1 MLGLFRFCNLNQMRF
16 GVTPRLTRQAKNYEW
31 LHRTP
36 RCIWVRLKATSLF
49 SKNVLMTSKERRAEI
64 LSYIQLHQRGTVRY
78 FSKRYQV
85 SEVTIRHDLN
95 ILERQ
100 GCVTRCYGGAL
111 INAQF
116 AFDQPLH
123 DKKQLNQDI
132 KSQLGAYA
140 ASLVEDGDTLILD
153 SGSTTEHIA
162 FHLTH
167 KKQLKVMTNA
177 INIAYH
183 LANHEDIEVIVTG
196 GVMRKNSYSLHG
208 ESGEALLG
216 QFRFNKL
223 FLGVDGFDKSAGIT
237 TPHSGEANINRS
249 MVAAAQMVIAVADSS
264 KFNRQ
269 SFCLIAR
276 PEQLDILITDSGIPD
291 DYHRELVAMGVDVR
305 LVDLLPTA

>member
-1 MLGLFRFCNLNQMRF
+1 
-16 GVTPRLTRQAKNYEW
+16 
-31 LHRTP
+31 
-36 RCIWVRLKATSLF
+36 
-49 SKNVLMTSKERRAEI
+49 MTSTQRRDAI
-64 LSYIQLHQRGTVRY
+64 LKYIQHHQSGSVNY
-78 FSKRYQV
+78 FAEQFQV

-95 ILERQ
+95 ILEKK
-100 GCVTRCYGGAL
+100 GCVTRCHGGAL

-116 AFDQPLH
+116 AFDQPLQ

-153 SGSTTEHIA
+153 SGSTTEQIA
-162 FHLTH
+162 FHLTD

-183 LANHEDIEVIVTG
+183 LANHDNIEVIVTG
-196 GVMRKNSYSLHG
+196 GLMRKNSYSLHG
-208 ESGEALLG
+208 DSGESLLG

-223 FLGVDGFDKSAGIT
+223 FLGVDGFDKLAGVT
-237 TPHSGEANINRS
+237 TPHAGEASINRR
-249 MVAAAQMVIAVADSS
+249 MVDAAQIVIAVTDSS

-276 PEQLDILITDSGIPD
+276 PEQLDMLITDSGIPE
-291 DYHRELVAMGVDVR
+291 DYRRELTAMGVDVR
-305 LVDLLPTA
+305 IVDAY